1 MKKNPC
7 RAAFRRTAGILLLHD
22 LSIYFEQL
30 RLIDFT
36 DSEARSMVVR
46 LSICILPNP
55 QVNIDS
61 ALFQQLDHRII
72 IKSAYLVSFFKIK
85 LLIRT
90 RPAGLRLCINKF
102 VLVFLFKRF
111 AEFFPLPVYI
121 FCSEFRVPMR
131 SKFSEHRTRSSADAR
146 YLQ

>member
-1 MKKNPC
+1 M
-7 RAAFRRTAGILLLHD
+7 AGILLLHD

-36 DSEARSMVVR
+36 DSKARSMVVR
-46 LSICILPNP
+46 LSIRILPDP

-90 RPAGLRLCINKF
+90 RP
-102 VLVFLFKRF
+102 
-111 AEFFPLPVYI
+111 ELP
-121 FCSEFRVPMR
+121 
-131 SKFSEHRTRSSADAR
+131 
-146 YLQ
+146 QN

>member
-1 MKKNPC
+1 M
-7 RAAFRRTAGILLLHD
+7 AGILLLHD

-61 ALFQQLDHRII
+61 ALFQQLDHCII

-90 RPAGLRLCINKF
+90 RPAGLRLRINKF
-102 VLVFLFKRF
+102 VLIFLFKRCG
-111 AEFFPLPVYI
+111 E
-121 FCSEFRVPMR
+121 
-131 SKFSEHRTRSSADAR
+131 TG
-146 YLQ
+146 YLRNAG

>member
-1 MKKNPC
+1 M
-7 RAAFRRTAGILLLHD
+7 AGILLLHD

-36 DSEARSMVVR
+36 DSKARSMVVR
-46 LSICILPNP
+46 LSIRILPDP

-111 AEFFPLPVYI
+111 AEFFRSQYTFSVPSSDAIEI
-121 FCSEFRVPMR
+121 F
-131 SKFSEHRTRSSADAR
+131 
-146 YLQ
+146 

>member
-1 MKKNPC
+1 M
-7 RAAFRRTAGILLLHD
+7 AGILLLHD

-46 LSICILPNP
+46 LSIRILPDP

-90 RPAGLRLCINKF
+90 RPEQVRK
-102 VLVFLFKRF
+102 K
-111 AEFFPLPVYI
+111 
-121 FCSEFRVPMR
+121 
-131 SKFSEHRTRSSADAR
+131 
-146 YLQ
+146 

>member
-1 MKKNPC
+1 M
-7 RAAFRRTAGILLLHD
+7 AGILLLHD

-36 DSEARSMVVR
+36 DSKARSMVVR
-46 LSICILPNP
+46 LSIRILPDP

-90 RPAGLRLCINKF
+90 ELHPIC
-102 VLVFLFKRF
+102 
-111 AEFFPLPVYI
+111 
-121 FCSEFRVPMR
+121 
-131 SKFSEHRTRSSADAR
+131 
-146 YLQ
+146 